1 MSISKEDMLKLVKE
15 LRAKTDAGV
24 KECKKVLT
32 ETEGDMEEAV
42 KILRERGIAKAEGR
56 SGRTTNEGVLG
67 CYLHRDKI
75 VGVVELSCETDF
87 VARTDVFKDLAKNI
101 AIHIVTSSP
110 IALARENLDQDTLE
124 KEKEIYRNQEKESG
138 KPDNI
143 IDKIVNGKIEKYIKD
158 ACLLEQPFYKDDN
171 ATIEGLIKE
180 AIAKLGENITVKRF
194 FRMQLGEE

>member
-32 ETEGDMEEAV
+32 ETNGDMEEAV
-42 KILRERGIAKAEGR
+42 KILRERGIVKAEGR
-56 SGRTTNEGVLG
+56 SGRATNEGVLG

-110 IALARENLDQDTLE
+110 IALVREDLDQDTLK

-158 ACLLEQPFYKDDN
+158 VCLLEQPFYKDDN
-171 ATIEGLIKE
+171 TTIEELIKD

>member
-15 LRAKTDAGV
+15 LRVKTDAGV
-24 KECKKVLT
+24 KECKNVLI
-32 ETEGDMEEAV
+32 ETKGDVEEAV

-56 SGRTTNEGVLG
+56 SGRATKEGLLG

-87 VARTDVFKDLAKNI
+87 VARTDIFKNLAKDI

-110 IALARENLDQDTLE
+110 TVLKREDLDRDTLE

-143 IDKIVNGKIEKYIKD
+143 IEKIVNGKIEKYIKD
-158 ACLLEQPFYKDDN
+158 VCLLEQHFYKNDN
-171 ATIEGLIKE
+171 TTIEELIKE
-180 AIAKLGENITVKRF
+180 AIAKLGENITLKRF
-194 FRMQLGEE
+194 FRMQLGE